1 MAKPFILIGESH
13 LITLTFYSYWYL
25 VELTTFSLFPCLRI
39 FLRIPLACLTF

>member
-25 VELTTFSLFPCLRI
+25 VELTTFSFFTYFDTFLF
-39 FLRIPLACLTF
+39 FLLHIPG